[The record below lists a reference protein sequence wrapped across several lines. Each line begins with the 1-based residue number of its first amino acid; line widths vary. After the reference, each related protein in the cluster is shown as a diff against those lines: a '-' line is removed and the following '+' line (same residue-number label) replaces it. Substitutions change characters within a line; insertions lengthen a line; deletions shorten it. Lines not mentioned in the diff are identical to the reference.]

1 MDSKDD
7 PDVDN
12 PGGLGMAAAN
22 RHSIAFPLTLVVIGG
37 VLLLKELGY
46 LHGNVLRYW
55 PVLLIVWGL
64 GMIWAARNG

>member
-1 MDSKDD
+1 M
-7 PDVDN
+7 
-12 PGGLGMAAAN
+12 PGGN
-22 RHSIAFPLTLVVIGG
+22 RYSIAFPLTLIVIGV

-64 GMIWAARNG
+64 GMIWAARKG